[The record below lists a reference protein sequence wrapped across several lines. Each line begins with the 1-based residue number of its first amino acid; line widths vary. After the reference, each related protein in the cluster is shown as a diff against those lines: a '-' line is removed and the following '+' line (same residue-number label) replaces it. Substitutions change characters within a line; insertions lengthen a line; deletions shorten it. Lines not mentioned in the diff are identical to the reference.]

1 MVKHT
6 FVVQH
11 QNNQRM
17 NRFFTAVAIIG
28 LSFTAF
34 LSASAAPP
42 KKYVVDTAA
51 TSLNWLAK
59 KVTGSHNGTI
69 KVSGGDITID
79 GVKVQSGNFAIDMNS
94 MVILDI
100 QGGSNAKLLGH
111 LKSDD
116 FFSVDKFPSTNFVL
130 TSVTQKS
137 GSTYTV
143 KGKLTI
149 KGITQEIEFP
159 AEIGFSGKTMTAK
172 AKITVD
178 RTKFEIKYRSSN
190 WFENLGDKAIYD
202 DFELELNLVA
212 KTS

>member
-1 MVKHT
+1 MK
-6 FVVQH
+6 
-11 QNNQRM
+11 NL
-17 NRFFTAVAIIG
+17 FTALAVAG
-28 LSFTAF
+28 LFM
-34 LSASAAPP
+34 ASVQVFAAPP

-51 TSLNWLAK
+51 TNLTWLAK
-59 KVTGSHNGTI
+59 KVTGQHNGTI

-79 GVKVQSGNFAIDMNS
+79 GVKVTAGNFTIDMNS

-116 FFSVDKFPSTNFVL
+116 FFSVEKFPTTSFVL

-149 KGITQEIEFP
+149 KGITQNIEFP

-172 AKITVD
+172 GKIIVD
-178 RTKFEIKYRSSN
+178 RTKFEIKYRSAN
-190 WFENLGDKAIYD
+190 WVENLGDKAIYD

>member
-1 MVKHT
+1 MKHL
-6 FVVQH
+6 
-11 QNNQRM
+11 
-17 NRFFTAVAIIG
+17 FTAVAIAG
-28 LSFTAF
+28 MFVMASVKV
-34 LSASAAPP
+34 SAAPP

-51 TSLNWLAK
+51 TSLTWLAK

-69 KVSGGDITID
+69 KVSGGDVTID
-79 GVKVQSGNFAIDMNS
+79 GVKVSTGNFTIDMNS

-116 FFSVDKFPSTNFVL
+116 FFSVEKFPTTSFVL

-149 KGITQEIEFP
+149 KGITQNIEFP

-172 AKITVD
+172 AKIMVD
-178 RTKFEIKYRSSN
+178 RTKFEIKYRSAN
-190 WFENLGDKAIYD
+190 WVENLGDKAIYD

-212 KTS
+212 ATK

>member
-1 MVKHT
+1 MKKFHSI
-6 FVVQH
+6 
-11 QNNQRM
+11 
-17 NRFFTAVAIIG
+17 VAIAALFILG
-28 LSFTAF
+28 IAD
-34 LSASAAPP
+34 AKAAPP

-51 TSLNWLAK
+51 TTLAWLAK
-59 KVTGSHNGTI
+59 KVTGQHNGTI
-69 KVSGGDITID
+69 KVSGGEITLE
-79 GVKVQSGNFAIDMNS
+79 GVNVKSGNFSIDMNS

-116 FFSVDKFPSTNFVL
+116 FFSSAKYPTTTFVL
-130 TSVTQKS
+130 SSVTKKS

-149 KGITQEIEFP
+149 KGITQDIEFP
-159 AEIGFSGKTMTAK
+159 AEIAFSGKTMTTK

-178 RTKFEIKYRSSN
+178 RTRFDIKYRSAN
-190 WFENLGDKAIYD
+190 WVENLGDKAIYD

-212 KTS
+212 NTK

>member
-1 MVKHT
+1 MKHL
-6 FVVQH
+6 FAAIAVSGLLV
-11 QNNQRM
+11 M
-17 NRFFTAVAIIG
+17 NG
-28 LSFTAF
+28 LPA
-34 LSASAAPP
+34 LAAPP
-42 KKYVVDTAA
+42 KKYTVDTTA
-51 TSLNWLAK
+51 TTLTWLAK

-69 KVSGGDITID
+69 KVSGGDISID
-79 GVKVQSGNFAIDMNS
+79 GVKVQSGNFVIDMNS

-116 FFSVDKFPSTNFVL
+116 FFSVDKFPTTRFVL

-149 KGITQEIEFP
+149 KGITQDIEFP

-172 AKITVD
+172 AKIKVD
-178 RTKFEIKYRSSN
+178 RTKFDIKYRSSN
-190 WFENLGDKAIYD
+190 WFQDLGDKAIYD
-202 DFELELNLVA
+202 DFEMELNLVA

>member
-1 MVKHT
+1 MKH
-6 FVVQH
+6 
-11 QNNQRM
+11 
-17 NRFFTAVAIIG
+17 
-28 LSFTAF
+28 F
-34 LSASAAPP
+34 LSILTLAGLTIFGSVKVLAAPP
-42 KKYVVDTAA
+42 KKYVVDTTA
-51 TSLNWLAK
+51 TSLTWLAK
-59 KVTGSHNGTI
+59 KVTGQHNGTI

-116 FFSVDKFPSTNFVL
+116 FFSVEKFPSTNFVL

-143 KGKLTI
+143 QGKLTI

-172 AKITVD
+172 AKIIVD

-190 WFENLGDKAIYD
+190 WVENLGDKAIYD
-202 DFELELNLVA
+202 DFEMVLNLVA
-212 KTS
+212 TTK

>member
-1 MVKHT
+1 MKYL
-6 FVVQH
+6 
-11 QNNQRM
+11 
-17 NRFFTAVAIIG
+17 FTAVAVAG
-28 LSFTAF
+28 LFMASVKV
-34 LSASAAPP
+34 SAAPP

-51 TSLNWLAK
+51 TNLTWLAK
-59 KVTGSHNGTI
+59 KVTGQHNGTV

-79 GVKVQSGNFAIDMNS
+79 GVKVSAGNFTIDMNS

-116 FFSVDKFPSTNFVL
+116 FFSVEKFPTTSFVL

-137 GSTYTV
+137 GNTYTV

-149 KGITQEIEFP
+149 KGITQNIEFP

-178 RTKFEIKYRSSN
+178 RTKFEIKYRSAN
-190 WFENLGDKAIYD
+190 WVENLGDKAIYD

>member
-1 MVKHT
+1 MKHL
-6 FVVQH
+6 
-11 QNNQRM
+11 
-17 NRFFTAVAIIG
+17 FTSVALAG
-28 LSFTAF
+28 LAIFSS
-34 LSASAAPP
+34 LNVMAAPP
-42 KKYVVDTAA
+42 KKYVVDTTA
-51 TSLNWLAK
+51 TKLTWLAK

-69 KVSGGDITID
+69 RVSGGDITID
-79 GVKVQSGNFAIDMNS
+79 GVKVQSGNFTIDMNS
-94 MVILDI
+94 IVILDI
-100 QGGSNAKLLGH
+100 QGGSNEKLLGH

-116 FFSVDKFPSTNFVL
+116 FFSVAKFPATNFVL

-149 KGITQEIEFP
+149 KGITQEISFP

-178 RTKFEIKYRSSN
+178 RTKFEIKYRSAN
-190 WFENLGDKAIYD
+190 WVENLGDKAIYD

-212 KTS
+212 TTK